1 MSDKDKSGQLFSRA
15 KLTIPG
21 GVNSPVRAF
30 KSVDL
35 DPIFIDKGEGS
46 YIFDVDGNRYIDYVL
61 SWGPLILGHCHPAV
75 IEAVKSAAEKGLSF
89 GAATEAEVELAEMI
103 IDRFPAAEMVRLVSS
118 GTEACMTAVRL
129 ARGYTGRDII
139 VKFDGCYHGH
149 SDSLLV
155 KAGSGVATGGI
166 PGTKGIP
173 AGTAKTT
180 LSIPYNDIE
189 AVGAVFESKGE
200 DIAAVIVE
208 PIAANMG
215 VVPPQEGFLENLR
228 MLTAKYGSLLIFD
241 EVITGFRVARGGACE
256 LFGIVPDLIC
266 LGKILGGGMPIGGL
280 CGKREIMEKLAP
292 VGDVY
297 QAGTLSGN
305 PVSTAA
311 GLATLRELDKAG
323 VYENLKLNTEK
334 LSEGLN
340 SVFSQPGIDVH
351 IASVLGLLTVFFS
364 SKDIVNFQDVTGCDN
379 DKFKRFFQSMLASG
393 IYLPPSPFEAWFL
406 SIKHDDDIIGK
417 TIEAADRAVKTL

>member
-1 MSDKDKSGQLFSRA
+1 
-15 KLTIPG
+15 
-21 GVNSPVRAF
+21 
-30 KSVDL
+30 
-35 DPIFIDKGEGS
+35 
-46 YIFDVDGNRYIDYVL
+46 
-61 SWGPLILGHCHPAV
+61 
-75 IEAVKSAAEKGLSF
+75 
-89 GAATEAEVELAEMI
+89 
-103 IDRFPAAEMVRLVSS
+103 
-118 GTEACMTAVRL
+118 
-129 ARGYTGRDII
+129 
-139 VKFDGCYHGH
+139 
-149 SDSLLV
+149 
-155 KAGSGVATGGI
+155 
-166 PGTKGIP
+166 
-173 AGTAKTT
+173 
-180 LSIPYNDIE
+180 
-189 AVGAVFESKGE
+189 
-200 DIAAVIVE
+200 
-208 PIAANMG
+208 
-215 VVPPQEGFLENLR
+215 
-228 MLTAKYGSLLIFD
+228 
-241 EVITGFRVARGGACE
+241 
-256 LFGIVPDLIC
+256 
-266 LGKILGGGMPIGGL
+266 
-280 CGKREIMEKLAP
+280 MEKLAP